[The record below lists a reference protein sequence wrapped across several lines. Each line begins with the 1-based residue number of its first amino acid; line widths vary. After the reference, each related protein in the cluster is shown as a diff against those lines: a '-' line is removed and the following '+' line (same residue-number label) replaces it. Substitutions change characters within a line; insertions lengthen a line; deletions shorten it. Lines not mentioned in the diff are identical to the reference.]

1 MKFPWYELLIKG
13 DRYPKPGRTER
24 AGVSPEINY
33 TRQLNTT
40 QLACCATIDSMD
52 IRWNSPSEKSSPIC
66 YTNSSHIQS
75 PAQVYNGNNRK
86 QEFIQFSESCT
97 FAIFNTPLGESSEHV
112 YIVERYTYGKI
123 NYRFDEKSTCY
134 IITSLR

>member
-1 MKFPWYELLIKG
+1 MDERQYRYPMKF
-13 DRYPKPGRTER
+13 
-24 AGVSPEINY
+24 
-33 TRQLNTT
+33 
-40 QLACCATIDSMD
+40 TIRK
-52 IRWNSPSEKSSPIC
+52 ILPIC

-75 PAQVYNGNNRK
+75 PAQVYHGNNRK

-97 FAIFNTPLGESSEHV
+97 FAIFNTLLGESSEHV

>member
-1 MKFPWYELLIKG
+1 MDERQYRYPMKFTIRKILPYLLHK
-13 DRYPKPGRTER
+13 
-24 AGVSPEINY
+24 
-33 TRQLNTT
+33 L
-40 QLACCATIDSMD
+40 L
-52 IRWNSPSEKSSPIC
+52 
-66 YTNSSHIQS
+66 HIQS
-75 PAQVYNGNNRK
+75 PAQVYHGNNRK

-97 FAIFNTPLGESSEHV
+97 FAIFNTLLGESSEHV